1 MASYSLIGKA
11 AATRYGQPFTGGE
24 QPEAYNDSDHR
35 MNLLSWSHLV
45 TRLKKKRVELYLY
58 SLYMRLWC
66 VQRQIHIYKRLTV
79 DQGNFRF

>member
-1 MASYSLIGKA
+1 MVTS
-11 AATRYGQPFTGGE
+11 
-24 QPEAYNDSDHR
+24 SDE
-35 MNLLSWSHLV
+35 V
-45 TRLKKKRVELYLY
+45 KKKKRVELYLY